1 MPDASQPRPDAVS
14 ALRDDERR
22 RTRAFLLVSAPLA
35 VLGALAAP
43 LLGGTTWT
51 CVAFIMGVVLMLVV
65 YGWLWR
71 HLGADRVHSPRRAL
85 VAVTA
90 ANLSGVAA
98 ALHHG
103 VFSPA
108 SMCLMLPI
116 AYFGL
121 SESLGAASASAAV
134 TGLALAVPRVLIGVG
149 LLVGTPGHM
158 SPEQVRALPVSAR
171 SDVFALATVAYRALT
186 GRPPFSAPSAH
197 AVLLKVA
204 QEMPPRPGAIVS
216 LPPAVDA
223 VFAWALCKDPA
234 RRAPSTLAFALA
246 LAAAMEGRVVP
257 EAEAAAPAVLA
268 STPWSRPGRA
278 AVFGRP
284 AR

>member
-1 MPDASQPRPDAVS
+1 
-14 ALRDDERR
+14 
-22 RTRAFLLVSAPLA
+22 
-35 VLGALAAP
+35 
-43 LLGGTTWT
+43 
-51 CVAFIMGVVLMLVV
+51 
-65 YGWLWR
+65 
-71 HLGADRVHSPRRAL
+71 
-85 VAVTA
+85 
-90 ANLSGVAA
+90 
-98 ALHHG
+98 
-103 VFSPA
+103 
-108 SMCLMLPI
+108 
-116 AYFGL
+116 
-121 SESLGAASASAAV
+121 
-134 TGLALAVPRVLIGVG
+134 
-149 LLVGTPGHM
+149 M
-158 SPEQVRALPVSAR
+158 SPEQVRALPLSAR